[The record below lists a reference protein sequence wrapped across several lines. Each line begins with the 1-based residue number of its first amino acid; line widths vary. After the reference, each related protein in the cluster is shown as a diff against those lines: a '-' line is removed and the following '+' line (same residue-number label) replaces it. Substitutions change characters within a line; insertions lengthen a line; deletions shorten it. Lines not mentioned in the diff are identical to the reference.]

1 MDAWAHKMKLVCPT
15 LTIDSLKFIRKL
27 GEHLIRLSKL
37 GRSDLFLHQNPMAPY
52 TFAIVAIVKIG

>member
-1 MDAWAHKMKLVCPT
+1 MKSVCPT
-15 LTIDSLKFIRKL
+15 LTIDSLEFIRKL